1 MYSAARVGSPVSFW
15 AKSNSLGGVAPPDSS
30 KPGKSGGMKLHAGVP
45 WAVPP
50 RDRIIAWRSNTAKI
64 ALRTLTLSNGFIF
77 VFTLTER
84 QAAVCVIDVW
94 FLYWVTARLRRFAGT
109 VKSPLTSFEPVRIR
123 RVETSGS
130 LLP

>member
-1 MYSAARVGSPVSFW
+1 MYSDASAGSPVIFW

-64 ALRTLTLSNGFIF
+64 ALRTFGLSNGFIF
-77 VFTLTER
+77 VLRLTAR

-94 FLYWVTARLRRFAGT
+94 SFYWGTGRL
-109 VKSPLTSFEPVRIR
+109 S
-123 RVETSGS
+123 
-130 LLP
+130 